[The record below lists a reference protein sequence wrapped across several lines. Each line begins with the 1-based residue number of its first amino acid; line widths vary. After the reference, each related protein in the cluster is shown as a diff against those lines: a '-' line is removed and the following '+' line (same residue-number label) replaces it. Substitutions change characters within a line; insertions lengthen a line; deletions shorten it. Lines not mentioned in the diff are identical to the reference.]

1 MRTLVDRSMPTGLTL
16 KRMLKPMAVQKKSA
30 SLTQRQFASEAA
42 LVESFVEKLG
52 RGRTRYGRVEVATE
66 WDHRSGVVDVLA
78 RNAHGA
84 LFAFEAKL
92 ENWRRAFDQAY
103 RNTAYANRAYVLL
116 PPAAAQRALQ
126 DKQQFQLRGI
136 GLCSFD
142 GRAIRVLIE
151 AADQEALLTWVRA
164 RAHQHFDTITNERD
178 AHARLAAGFSTS
190 VGLPT
195 RSRSSKTLPSPSG
208 HWRRATASGRSSTK

>member
-1 MRTLVDRSMPTGLTL
+1 
-16 KRMLKPMAVQKKSA
+16 MAVQKQSA

-66 WDHRSGVVDVLA
+66 WDHRSGAVDVLA
-78 RNAHGA
+78 RDAHGA

-126 DKQQFQLRGI
+126 DKEQFQLRGI

-151 AADQEALLTWVRA
+151 ASDQEALLTWVRA

-178 AHARLAAGFSTS
+178 AHARLAAGR
-190 VGLPT
+190 G
-195 RSRSSKTLPSPSG
+195 RTL
-208 HWRRATASGRSSTK
+208 HAARA